1 MQVGTSAGNGT
12 AVGDAPGTDSPRER
26 REPRAEGVPVKG
38 GAVKLGI
45 AGMRVSGDED
55 GCRDSGGTV
64 GRDEWCPPREGN
76 DDGTL
81 RVRTGGEEARGMVC
95 VLLLPGRALKTAA
108 GARSPAPLETPGT
121 GRARAGRMPAELERT
136 GRTWR
141 QDPGR
146 LETDGVSDGRRVRRP
161 TRPKAHLTS
170 GISGERSESAACRG

>member
-12 AVGDAPGTDSPRER
+12 VRDAPGADSPRER
-26 REPRAEGVPVKG
+26 KEPRTEGVPVKD
-38 GAVKLGI
+38 GAVKLGS
-45 AGMRVSGDED
+45 AGMRVSGDVD
-55 GCRDSGGTV
+55 GGRDTGGTV

-95 VLLLPGRALKTAA
+95 VLLLPGRALKNAA
-108 GARSPAPLETPGT
+108 GAGAPASLEAPGT
-121 GRARAGRMPAELERT
+121 GPVRAGDMPAKLERT
-136 GRTWR
+136 GITLG
-141 QDPGR
+141 QNPGR
-146 LETDGVSDGRRVRRP
+146 VGGDGVSDDRRVLYP

>member
-12 AVGDAPGTDSPRER
+12 VRDAPGTDSPRER
-26 REPRAEGVPVKG
+26 KAPRTEGVFVKG

-45 AGMRVSGDED
+45 AGMRVSGDVD
-55 GCRDSGGTV
+55 GCRDTGGTV

-81 RVRTGGEEARGMVC
+81 RVRTGSKEARGMVC
-95 VLLLPGRALKTAA
+95 VLLLPGRTLKTAA
-108 GARSPAPLETPGT
+108 GARGPAPLETPGT
-121 GRARAGRMPAELERT
+121 GRARAGRMPAELKRT
-136 GRTWR
+136 GRK
-141 QDPGR
+141 QCQSPGR
-146 LETDGVSDGRRVRRP
+146 LEDDGVSDGRRVCCR

>member
-12 AVGDAPGTDSPRER
+12 VRDAPGTDSPRER
-26 REPRAEGVPVKG
+26 KEPRTEGVPVKG

-45 AGMRVSGDED
+45 AGMRVSGDVD
-55 GCRDSGGTV
+55 GCRDTGGTV

-95 VLLLPGRALKTAA
+95 VLLLPGRALKNAA

-121 GRARAGRMPAELERT
+121 ERARAGRMPAELERT
-136 GRTWR
+136 GRTQR
-141 QDPGR
+141 QNPGKF
-146 LETDGVSDGRRVRRP
+146 EDDGVSDSRRACCP